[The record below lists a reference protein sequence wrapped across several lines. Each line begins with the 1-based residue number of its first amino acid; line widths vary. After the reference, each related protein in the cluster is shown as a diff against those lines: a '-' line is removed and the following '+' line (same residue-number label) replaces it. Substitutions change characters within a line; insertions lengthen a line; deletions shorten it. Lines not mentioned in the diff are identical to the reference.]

1 MNRNQLR
8 LPLKHM
14 LKEISYED
22 PRMPKVE
29 KKSIKTFSET
39 YRKRNKLRNCIQKI
53 Y

>member
-1 MNRNQLR
+1 MNRNQFR
-8 LPLKHM
+8 LSFTNM

-29 KKSIKTFSET
+29 KKSIKTFSEK
-39 YRKRNKLRNCIQKI
+39 YMQRNKLRNCIQKI

>member
-1 MNRNQLR
+1 MNRNELR

-14 LKEISYED
+14 LKEICYED

-29 KKSIKTFSET
+29 KKSVKTFSEQNM
-39 YRKRNKLRNCIQKI
+39 KRNKLRNCIQQI

>member
-8 LPLKHM
+8 LSFKDM

-29 KKSIKTFSET
+29 KKSIKTLSDK
-39 YRKRNKLRNCIQKI
+39 YMKRNKLTNCIQKI